1 MMADKMDINEEVTRL
16 LSHLKFFMQALES
29 DVPVGRRLNFLS
41 QEINRELNTIGSK
54 CNDSEIS
61 QHIVLG
67 KENLEQI
74 REQVQNIEQRK
85 GKSSDIGRNTRLRKI
100 YGGRAT

>member
-1 MMADKMDINEEVTRL
+1 MDINEEVTRL
-16 LSHLKFFMQALES
+16 RSHLKFFMQALES

-54 CNDSEIS
+54 CNDSEIY

-74 REQVQNIEQRK
+74 REQMQNIAYRK
-85 GKSSDIGRNTRLRKI
+85 RKSSDMGGHQRRGKRQGR
-100 YGGRAT
+100 RAY